1 MSRAAAAEPHSRPFI
16 RLELFSGPTPV
27 QQAAEKRTVLAA
39 IEVYLKPELFVLPRK
54 GILEMKIRKT
64 LCKTTRK
71 RSGQALVEYIVIVA
85 AVALISLVAV
95 SMFGHKVADQYA
107 VGAGMLPGAHAE
119 DNLPI
124 TTGEYAGFT
133 ENAGGTALI
142 SNGQV
147 SWADV
152 TGNTETGVLRNNVV
166 VSGGNSADAFV
177 AE

>member
-1 MSRAAAAEPHSRPFI
+1 MNWVETSVEKIWGGDRFALPHFVVVLLYRKRVRVKIMI
-16 RLELFSGPTPV
+16 RQSIHKSL
-27 QQAAEKRTVLAA
+27 
-39 IEVYLKPELFVLPRK
+39 RK
-54 GILEMKIRKT
+54 ADQ
-64 LCKTTRK
+64 K

-85 AVALISLVAV
+85 AVALVALMSV

-166 VSGGNSADAFV
+166 VSGGNTADAFV

>member
-1 MSRAAAAEPHSRPFI
+1 MNWVETSVE
-16 RLELFSGPTPV
+16 
-27 QQAAEKRTVLAA
+27 
-39 IEVYLKPELFVLPRK
+39 
-54 GILEMKIRKT
+54 KIRGGDRFALPHCVVVFVYRKRVKIMIRQSNHKS
-64 LCKTTRK
+64 LRKADQK

-85 AVALISLVAV
+85 AVALISLVSV

-107 VGAGMLPGAHAE
+107 VGAGMLPGAHGE

-124 TTGEYAGFT
+124 TTGHFAGVT
-133 ENAGGTALI
+133 DDGTAI
-142 SNGQV
+142 TSNGQV

-166 VSGGNSADAFV
+166 VSGGNTADAFV

>member
-1 MSRAAAAEPHSRPFI
+1 MRVKIMI
-16 RLELFSGPTPV
+16 RQSIHKSL
-27 QQAAEKRTVLAA
+27 
-39 IEVYLKPELFVLPRK
+39 RK
-54 GILEMKIRKT
+54 ADQ
-64 LCKTTRK
+64 K

-85 AVALISLVAV
+85 AVALVALMSV

>member
-1 MSRAAAAEPHSRPFI
+1 MEKI
-16 RLELFSGPTPV
+16 RGGD
-27 QQAAEKRTVLAA
+27 R
-39 IEVYLKPELFVLPRK
+39 FVLPHFVVVLLYRK
-54 GILEMKIRKT
+54 RVRVKIMIRQSIHKSLRKADQ
-64 LCKTTRK
+64 K

-85 AVALISLVAV
+85 AVALVALMSV

-133 ENAGGTALI
+133 ENAAGTALI
-142 SNGQV
+142 SNGV
-147 SWADV
+147 VTWADV
-152 TGNTETGVLRNNVV
+152 TGNTTTGEMDNNVV
-166 VSGGNSADAFV
+166 TGGSNAADAFV

>member
-1 MSRAAAAEPHSRPFI
+1 MNWVETSVE
-16 RLELFSGPTPV
+16 
-27 QQAAEKRTVLAA
+27 
-39 IEVYLKPELFVLPRK
+39 
-54 GILEMKIRKT
+54 KIRGGDRFALPHCVVVFVYRKRVKIMIRQSNHKS
-64 LCKTTRK
+64 LRKADQK

-85 AVALISLVAV
+85 AVALVALMSV

-166 VSGGNSADAFV
+166 VSGGNTADAFV

>member
-1 MSRAAAAEPHSRPFI
+1 MNWVETSVE
-16 RLELFSGPTPV
+16 
-27 QQAAEKRTVLAA
+27 
-39 IEVYLKPELFVLPRK
+39 
-54 GILEMKIRKT
+54 KIRGGDRFALPHFVVVLLYRKRVRVKIMIRQSIHKS
-64 LCKTTRK
+64 LRKADQK

-85 AVALISLVAV
+85 AVALVALMSV

-133 ENAGGTALI
+133 ENAAGTALI
-142 SNGQV
+142 SNGV
-147 SWADV
+147 VTWADV
-152 TGNTETGVLRNNVV
+152 TGNTTTGEMDNNVV
-166 VSGGNSADAFV
+166 TGGSNAADAFV

>member
-1 MSRAAAAEPHSRPFI
+1 MVRHKIHNS
-16 RLELFSGPTPV
+16 
-27 QQAAEKRTVLAA
+27 Q
-39 IEVYLKPELFVLPRK
+39 RK
-54 GILEMKIRKT
+54 ADQE
-64 LCKTTRK
+64 

-85 AVALISLVAV
+85 AVALISLVSV

-107 VGAGMLPGAHAE
+107 IGAGMLPGAHAE

-124 TTGEYAGFT
+124 TTGEYAGFA

-142 SNGQV
+142 SNGAV
-147 SWADV
+147 SWADI

-166 VSGGNSADAFV
+166 VSGGNSSDAFV

>member
-1 MSRAAAAEPHSRPFI
+1 MEKI
-16 RLELFSGPTPV
+16 RGGD
-27 QQAAEKRTVLAA
+27 R
-39 IEVYLKPELFVLPRK
+39 FVLPHFVVVLLYRK
-54 GILEMKIRKT
+54 RVRVKIMIRQSIHKSLRKADQ
-64 LCKTTRK
+64 K

-85 AVALISLVAV
+85 AVAVVALMSV

-107 VGAGMLPGAHAE
+107 VGAGMLPGAHGE

-124 TTGEYAGFT
+124 TTGEYAGFAV
-133 ENAGGTALI
+133 NGAGDALI

-147 SWADV
+147 SWADA

-166 VSGGNSADAFV
+166 VSGGNTADAFV

>member
-1 MSRAAAAEPHSRPFI
+1 MI
-16 RLELFSGPTPV
+16 RQSIQKSL
-27 QQAAEKRTVLAA
+27 
-39 IEVYLKPELFVLPRK
+39 RK
-54 GILEMKIRKT
+54 ADQ
-64 LCKTTRK
+64 K

-85 AVALISLVAV
+85 AVALVALVSV

-107 VGAGMLPGAHAE
+107 GGAGMLPGAHAE

-124 TTGEYAGFT
+124 TTGEYAGFA

-147 SWADV
+147 SWADI
-152 TGNTETGVLRNNVV
+152 TGNTETAVLRNNVV

>member
-1 MSRAAAAEPHSRPFI
+1 MI
-16 RLELFSGPTPV
+16 RHTIHNSL
-27 QQAAEKRTVLAA
+27 
-39 IEVYLKPELFVLPRK
+39 RK
-54 GILEMKIRKT
+54 ADQE
-64 LCKTTRK
+64 

-85 AVALISLVAV
+85 AVALVALMSV

-133 ENAGGTALI
+133 ENAAGTALI
-142 SNGQV
+142 SNGV
-147 SWADV
+147 VTWADV
-152 TGNTETGVLRNNVV
+152 TGNTTTGEMDNNVV
-166 VSGGNSADAFV
+166 TGGSNAADAFV

>member
-1 MSRAAAAEPHSRPFI
+1 VQILSELTGNVGTEIPFPVSLVVVRHTKNEERREMI
-16 RLELFSGPTPV
+16 RHTIHNSL
-27 QQAAEKRTVLAA
+27 
-39 IEVYLKPELFVLPRK
+39 RK
-54 GILEMKIRKT
+54 ADQ
-64 LCKTTRK
+64 K

-85 AVALISLVAV
+85 AVALISLVSV

-107 VGAGMLPGAHAE
+107 IGAGMLPGAHAE

-124 TTGEYAGFT
+124 TTGEYAGFA

-142 SNGQV
+142 SNGAV
-147 SWADV
+147 SWADI

-166 VSGGNSADAFV
+166 VSGGNSSDAFV

>member
-1 MSRAAAAEPHSRPFI
+1 MNWVETSVEKI
-16 RLELFSGPTPV
+16 RGGDRF
-27 QQAAEKRTVLAA
+27 A
-39 IEVYLKPELFVLPRK
+39 LPRFVVVFLYRK
-54 GILEMKIRKT
+54 RVRVKIMIRQSIHKSLRKADQ
-64 LCKTTRK
+64 K

-85 AVALISLVAV
+85 AVALVALMSV

-166 VSGGNSADAFV
+166 VSGGNTADAFV

>member
-1 MSRAAAAEPHSRPFI
+1 MEKI
-16 RLELFSGPTPV
+16 RGGDRF
-27 QQAAEKRTVLAA
+27 A
-39 IEVYLKPELFVLPRK
+39 LPRFVVVFLYRK
-54 GILEMKIRKT
+54 RVRVKIMIRQSIHKSLRKADQ
-64 LCKTTRK
+64 K

-85 AVALISLVAV
+85 AVALVALMSV

-166 VSGGNSADAFV
+166 VSGGNTADAFV

>member
-1 MSRAAAAEPHSRPFI
+1 MI
-16 RLELFSGPTPV
+16 RQSIQKSL
-27 QQAAEKRTVLAA
+27 
-39 IEVYLKPELFVLPRK
+39 RK
-54 GILEMKIRKT
+54 ADQ
-64 LCKTTRK
+64 K

-85 AVALISLVAV
+85 AVALVALVSV

-124 TTGEYAGFT
+124 TTGEYAGFA

-147 SWADV
+147 SWADI
-152 TGNTETGVLRNNVV
+152 TGNTETAVLRNNVV

>member
-1 MSRAAAAEPHSRPFI
+1 MNWVETSVEKSRGGDRFALPHCVVVFVYRKRVKIMI
-16 RLELFSGPTPV
+16 RQSNHKSL
-27 QQAAEKRTVLAA
+27 
-39 IEVYLKPELFVLPRK
+39 RK
-54 GILEMKIRKT
+54 ADQ
-64 LCKTTRK
+64 K

-85 AVALISLVAV
+85 AVALVALMSV

-124 TTGEYAGFT
+124 TTGEYAGFAV
-133 ENAGGTALI
+133 NGAGDALI

-166 VSGGNSADAFV
+166 VSGGNTADAFV

>member
-1 MSRAAAAEPHSRPFI
+1 MEKI
-16 RLELFSGPTPV
+16 RGGD
-27 QQAAEKRTVLAA
+27 R
-39 IEVYLKPELFVLPRK
+39 FVLPHFVVVLLYRK
-54 GILEMKIRKT
+54 RVRVKIMIRQSIHKSLRKADQ
-64 LCKTTRK
+64 K

-85 AVALISLVAV
+85 AVALVALMSV

>member
-1 MSRAAAAEPHSRPFI
+1 MEKI
-16 RLELFSGPTPV
+16 RGGD
-27 QQAAEKRTVLAA
+27 R
-39 IEVYLKPELFVLPRK
+39 FVLPHFVVVLLYRK
-54 GILEMKIRKT
+54 RVRVKIMIRQSIHKSLRKADQ
-64 LCKTTRK
+64 K

-85 AVALISLVAV
+85 AVALVALMSV

-166 VSGGNSADAFV
+166 VSGGNTADAFV

>member
-1 MSRAAAAEPHSRPFI
+1 MNWVETSVEKIWGGDRFALPHFVVVLLYRKRVRVKIMI
-16 RLELFSGPTPV
+16 RQSIHKSL
-27 QQAAEKRTVLAA
+27 
-39 IEVYLKPELFVLPRK
+39 RK
-54 GILEMKIRKT
+54 ADQ
-64 LCKTTRK
+64 K

-85 AVALISLVAV
+85 AVALVALMSV

-107 VGAGMLPGAHAE
+107 VGAGMLPGAHGE

-166 VSGGNSADAFV
+166 VSGGNTADAFV

>member
-1 MSRAAAAEPHSRPFI
+1 MNWVETSVE
-16 RLELFSGPTPV
+16 
-27 QQAAEKRTVLAA
+27 
-39 IEVYLKPELFVLPRK
+39 
-54 GILEMKIRKT
+54 KIRGGDRFALPHCVVVFVYRKRVKIMIRQSNHKS
-64 LCKTTRK
+64 LRKADQK

-85 AVALISLVAV
+85 AVALISLVSV

-107 VGAGMLPGAHAE
+107 VGAGMLPGAHGE

-124 TTGEYAGFT
+124 TTGHFAGVT
-133 ENAGGTALI
+133 DDGTAI
-142 SNGQV
+142 TSNGQV

-166 VSGGNSADAFV
+166 VSGGNTAAAFV

>member
-1 MSRAAAAEPHSRPFI
+1 MNWVETSVE
-16 RLELFSGPTPV
+16 
-27 QQAAEKRTVLAA
+27 
-39 IEVYLKPELFVLPRK
+39 
-54 GILEMKIRKT
+54 KIRGGDRFALPHCVVVFVYRKRVKIMIRQSNHKS
-64 LCKTTRK
+64 LRKADQK

-85 AVALISLVAV
+85 AVALVALMSV

-107 VGAGMLPGAHAE
+107 VGAGMLPGAHGE

-166 VSGGNSADAFV
+166 VSGGNTADAFV

>member
-1 MSRAAAAEPHSRPFI
+1 VEKI
-16 RLELFSGPTPV
+16 RGGD
-27 QQAAEKRTVLAA
+27 R
-39 IEVYLKPELFVLPRK
+39 FVLPHFVVVLLYRK
-54 GILEMKIRKT
+54 RVRVKIMIRQSIHKSLRKADQ
-64 LCKTTRK
+64 K

-85 AVALISLVAV
+85 AVALVALMSV

-166 VSGGNSADAFV
+166 VSGGNTADAFV

>member
-1 MSRAAAAEPHSRPFI
+1 MNWVETSVEKI
-16 RLELFSGPTPV
+16 RGGDRF
-27 QQAAEKRTVLAA
+27 A
-39 IEVYLKPELFVLPRK
+39 LPRFVVVFLYRK
-54 GILEMKIRKT
+54 RVRVKIMIRQSNHKSLRKADQ
-64 LCKTTRK
+64 K

-85 AVALISLVAV
+85 AVALVALMSV

-124 TTGEYAGFT
+124 TTGEYAGFA

-147 SWADV
+147 SWADI
-152 TGNTETGVLRNNVV
+152 TGNTETAVLRNNVV
-166 VSGGNSADAFV
+166 VSGGNTADAFV

>member
-1 MSRAAAAEPHSRPFI
+1 
-16 RLELFSGPTPV
+16 
-27 QQAAEKRTVLAA
+27 
-39 IEVYLKPELFVLPRK
+39 
-54 GILEMKIRKT
+54 MKIRKT

-85 AVALISLVAV
+85 AVALISLVSV

-124 TTGEYAGFT
+124 TTGEYAGFAV
-133 ENAGGTALI
+133 NGAGDALI

-166 VSGGNSADAFV
+166 VSGGNTADAFV

>member
-1 MSRAAAAEPHSRPFI
+1 MNWVETSVEKIWGGDRFALPHFVVVLLYRKRVRVKIMI
-16 RLELFSGPTPV
+16 RQSIQKSL
-27 QQAAEKRTVLAA
+27 
-39 IEVYLKPELFVLPRK
+39 RK
-54 GILEMKIRKT
+54 ADQ
-64 LCKTTRK
+64 K

-85 AVALISLVAV
+85 AVALVALMSV

>member
-1 MSRAAAAEPHSRPFI
+1 MNWVETSVEKI
-16 RLELFSGPTPV
+16 RGGDRF
-27 QQAAEKRTVLAA
+27 A
-39 IEVYLKPELFVLPRK
+39 LPRFVVVFLYRK
-54 GILEMKIRKT
+54 RVRVMIMIRQSNHKS
-64 LCKTTRK
+64 LRKADQK

-85 AVALISLVAV
+85 AVALVALMSV

>member
-1 MSRAAAAEPHSRPFI
+1 MI
-16 RLELFSGPTPV
+16 RQSIHKSL
-27 QQAAEKRTVLAA
+27 
-39 IEVYLKPELFVLPRK
+39 RK
-54 GILEMKIRKT
+54 ADQ
-64 LCKTTRK
+64 K

-85 AVALISLVAV
+85 AVALVALMSV

-133 ENAGGTALI
+133 ENAAGTALI
-142 SNGQV
+142 SNGV
-147 SWADV
+147 VTWADV
-152 TGNTETGVLRNNVV
+152 TGNTTTGEMDNNVV
-166 VSGGNSADAFV
+166 TGGSNAADAFV

>member
-1 MSRAAAAEPHSRPFI
+1 MRVNIMI
-16 RLELFSGPTPV
+16 RQSIHKSL
-27 QQAAEKRTVLAA
+27 
-39 IEVYLKPELFVLPRK
+39 RK
-54 GILEMKIRKT
+54 ADQ
-64 LCKTTRK
+64 K

-85 AVALISLVAV
+85 AVALVALMSV

-166 VSGGNSADAFV
+166 VSGGNTADAFV

>member
-1 MSRAAAAEPHSRPFI
+1 
-16 RLELFSGPTPV
+16 
-27 QQAAEKRTVLAA
+27 
-39 IEVYLKPELFVLPRK
+39 
-54 GILEMKIRKT
+54 MKIRKT

-147 SWADV
+147 SWADG

-166 VSGGNSADAFV
+166 VSGGNTADAFV

>member
-1 MSRAAAAEPHSRPFI
+1 MRVKIMI
-16 RLELFSGPTPV
+16 RQSNHKSL
-27 QQAAEKRTVLAA
+27 
-39 IEVYLKPELFVLPRK
+39 RK
-54 GILEMKIRKT
+54 ADQ
-64 LCKTTRK
+64 K

-85 AVALISLVAV
+85 AVALVALMSV

-133 ENAGGTALI
+133 ENAAGTALI
-142 SNGQV
+142 SNGV
-147 SWADV
+147 VTWADV
-152 TGNTETGVLRNNVV
+152 TGNTTTGEMDNNVV
-166 VSGGNSADAFV
+166 TGGSNAADAFV

>member
-1 MSRAAAAEPHSRPFI
+1 MNWVETSVEKI
-16 RLELFSGPTPV
+16 RGGDRF
-27 QQAAEKRTVLAA
+27 A
-39 IEVYLKPELFVLPRK
+39 LPRFVVVFLYRK
-54 GILEMKIRKT
+54 RVRVKIMIRQSNHKSLRKADQ
-64 LCKTTRK
+64 K

-85 AVALISLVAV
+85 AVALVALMSV

-133 ENAGGTALI
+133 ENAGGAALI

-166 VSGGNSADAFV
+166 VSGGNTADAFV

>member
-1 MSRAAAAEPHSRPFI
+1 MNWVETSVEKSRGGDRFALPHFVVVLLYRKRVRVKIMI
-16 RLELFSGPTPV
+16 RQSIHKSL
-27 QQAAEKRTVLAA
+27 
-39 IEVYLKPELFVLPRK
+39 RK
-54 GILEMKIRKT
+54 ADQ
-64 LCKTTRK
+64 K

-85 AVALISLVAV
+85 AVALVALMSV

-107 VGAGMLPGAHAE
+107 VGAGMLPGAHGE

-124 TTGEYAGFT
+124 TTGHFAGVT
-133 ENAGGTALI
+133 DDGTAI
-142 SNGQV
+142 TSNGQV

>member
-1 MSRAAAAEPHSRPFI
+1 MNWVETSVE
-16 RLELFSGPTPV
+16 
-27 QQAAEKRTVLAA
+27 
-39 IEVYLKPELFVLPRK
+39 
-54 GILEMKIRKT
+54 KIRGGDRFALPHCVVVFVYRKRVKIMIRQSNHKS
-64 LCKTTRK
+64 LRKADQK

-85 AVALISLVAV
+85 AVALISLVSV

-107 VGAGMLPGAHAE
+107 VGAGMLPGAHGE

-124 TTGEYAGFT
+124 TTGHFAGVT
-133 ENAGGTALI
+133 DDGTAI
-142 SNGQV
+142 TSNGQV

>member
-1 MSRAAAAEPHSRPFI
+1 MI
-16 RLELFSGPTPV
+16 RQSIHKSL
-27 QQAAEKRTVLAA
+27 
-39 IEVYLKPELFVLPRK
+39 RK
-54 GILEMKIRKT
+54 ADQ
-64 LCKTTRK
+64 K

-85 AVALISLVAV
+85 AVALVALMSV

-107 VGAGMLPGAHAE
+107 VGAGMLPGAHGE